1 MPPKIKLVLYRGD
14 DTAQLFSLT
23 QDGTPYDTSQIARLD
38 LHAVADVPSFGG
50 KSKPEKVLNL
60 SSDDNIQVI
69 SKGKI
74 LVNFSHDLTAD
85 ATWTRANFDLQA
97 TLTDGRI
104 KTLVQ
109 GTITLTH
116 DTTQ

>member
-23 QDGTPYDTSQIARLD
+23 QNGTPYDTSQIARLD
-38 LHAVADVPSFGG
+38 LHAVADVPSFGSKI
-50 KSKPEKVLNL
+50 KSEKVLRL
-60 SSDDNIQVI
+60 SSDDGIQI
-69 SKGKI
+69 IDQGKI
-74 LVNFSHDLTAD
+74 LVNFSHAMTAD

-104 KTLVQ
+104 KTLAQ
-109 GTITLTH
+109 GTISLIH